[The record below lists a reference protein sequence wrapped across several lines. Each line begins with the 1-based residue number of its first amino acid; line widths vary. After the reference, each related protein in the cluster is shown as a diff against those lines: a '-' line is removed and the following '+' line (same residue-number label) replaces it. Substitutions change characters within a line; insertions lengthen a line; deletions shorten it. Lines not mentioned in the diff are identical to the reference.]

1 MILPS
6 TAMPNMAT
14 FQEDSLGDLLG
25 RPFGPSFSIPSNGS
39 DIGSDG
45 HAIGMNELSKQRS
58 QGRHGR

>member
-25 RPFGPSFSIPSNGS
+25 GPFGPSFSIPSNGS
-39 DIGSDG
+39 DIGSNG
-45 HAIGMNELSKQRS
+45 HAIGMNELSKQ
-58 QGRHGR
+58 